1 MRREAEKI
9 ARENAYPSPENLLAM
24 SHEANRHAL
33 HELRVHQIE
42 LEMQNSALRRAQLE
56 LEASQARYFDLYDLA
71 PVGYVTLSEKGLIL
85 DANLAASTMLG
96 VARGLPDLAQP
107 IFTQLIHIEDQ
118 DIYYLFHKQLLET
131 GKTQACE
138 LRMVK
143 KDGPVFWAHMETTTE
158 QGTDGAPVSYVA
170 LIDITER
177 KRLDAELNHHS
188 KRLATLNEIG
198 SEITSEL
205 NIDALLLSIV
215 KRACD
220 LIGGTYCTCYLY
232 RPEMDLLERGACV
245 GEAISPG
252 PQFRK
257 CGEGFVG
264 HIWSIQAPFL
274 SNDYLSWRG
283 RKKEYDSLPPRA
295 MVGAPINFGD
305 QFLGVLVVT
314 AYLPHQF
321 TQADTDM
328 LGMFAIQAAIAIR
341 NAQLY
346 DQMDREIFER
356 RKAEQEIALLA
367 GIGRLVSS
375 TMNIDEIYEQFAAEA
390 QKLISFDSISI
401 NVFNFQENTLRIA
414 YVSGVDI
421 DGRRPGDTI
430 VLAGSLSEAVMRTR
444 TGLRVQPA
452 SFDEIEDQFPLLSPM
467 FQAEMQSIVS
477 VPLIYRNE
485 VIGVLHFSSKKQ
497 NAYTEQAFHLAER
510 IAIQVAGAIGN
521 AHLFNDLNKA
531 EKALRESNELFT
543 LFMRHSPVYT
553 YIKEMTPT
561 QSIILQASDNF
572 RQMIGIPG
580 SEMVGK
586 NVNELFPPEL
596 AAKITADDCAVVSS
610 GDVLRL
616 DEEFN
621 GRNYTTIKFP
631 IVLGDKTLLAGYTID
646 ITERKQAETEREK
659 LESQNRQLHK
669 AESLNRMAG
678 AIAHTFNN
686 QLGVVI
692 GNLELAL
699 MDLPKV
705 AGPILHSLTAAMRA
719 SQKAAEV
726 SGQMLTY
733 LGQSFDKRELLDL
746 SETCRRNL
754 PIHEASMPGT
764 VKLEINLPSP
774 GPAVMINASEIQQVL
789 TNLITNACEAVGTG
803 RGSIHLSVKT
813 ASPADIP
820 ESHRFPVGQQPQESA
835 YACLEVADTGCGIAE
850 NDIEKLFD
858 PFFTS
863 KFTGR
868 GLGLAMVL
876 GIVKAHDG
884 CVTVESTPGQ
894 GSTFRV
900 FLPVSAEEAPRQPDF
915 VAQPLATGGGTI
927 LLVDDEEMLRDMA
940 AALLT
945 RLGFSVLAAKDGV
958 EAVEIFRQRQDEIR
972 LVLSDLTMP
981 RMNGWETLTALREL
995 APDLPVI
1002 LASGYDK
1009 AQVMAGD
1016 HPELPQVFLGKPYTL
1031 KGLGEAIS
1039 QALVGKKQ

>member
-1 MRREAEKI
+1 
-9 ARENAYPSPENLLAM
+9 
-24 SHEANRHAL
+24 
-33 HELRVHQIE
+33 
-42 LEMQNSALRRAQLE
+42 
-56 LEASQARYFDLYDLA
+56 
-71 PVGYVTLSEKGLIL
+71 VGV
-85 DANLAASTMLG
+85 
-96 VARGLPDLAQP
+96 
-107 IFTQLIHIEDQ
+107 
-118 DIYYLFHKQLLET
+118 
-131 GKTQACE
+131 
-138 LRMVK
+138 
-143 KDGPVFWAHMETTTE
+143 
-158 QGTDGAPVSYVA
+158 
-170 LIDITER
+170 
-177 KRLDAELNHHS
+177 
-188 KRLATLNEIG
+188 
-198 SEITSEL
+198 
-205 NIDALLLSIV
+205 
-215 KRACD
+215 
-220 LIGGTYCTCYLY
+220 
-232 RPEMDLLERGACV
+232 
-245 GEAISPG
+245 
-252 PQFRK
+252 
-257 CGEGFVG
+257 
-264 HIWSIQAPFL
+264 
-274 SNDYLSWRG
+274 
-283 RKKEYDSLPPRA
+283 
-295 MVGAPINFGD
+295 PINFGD

-314 AYLPHQF
+314 AFLPHQF
-321 TQADTDM
+321 TKEDTEV
-328 LGMFAIQAAIAIR
+328 LGMLAVQASIAIR

-346 DQMDREIFER
+346 DQMNREIFER
-356 RKAEQEIALLA
+356 RKAELEIALLA
-367 GIGRLVSS
+367 GIGRLISS

-401 NVFNFQENTLRIA
+401 NLFNFQENTLRVA

-421 DGRRPGDTI
+421 DGRRPGDAI
-430 VLAGSLSEAVMRTR
+430 VLAGSLSEAVIRTR

-467 FQAEMQSIVS
+467 FQAEMQSFVS

-485 VIGVLHFSSKKQ
+485 VIGVLHFASKKQ

-510 IAIQVAGAIGN
+510 IGIQIAGAIGN

-531 EKALRESNELFT
+531 EKALRESEELFK
-543 LFMRHSPVYT
+543 LFMNHSPIYT
-553 YIKEMTPT
+553 FIKDVTPT
-561 QSIILQASDNF
+561 RSLILQSSENY

-580 SEMVGK
+580 SEMVGMTMDD
-586 NVNELFPPEL
+586 LFPPEF
-596 AAKITADDCAVVSS
+596 AAKITAEDWAVVSK
-610 GDVLRL
+610 GEVLNL
-616 DEEFN
+616 EENFD
-621 GRNYTTIKFP
+621 GRSYTTIKFP
-631 IVLGDKTLLAGYTID
+631 IVQGEKTLLAGYTID
-646 ITERKQAETEREK
+646 VTDRKQAEAERGK

-692 GNLELAL
+692 GNLELAF

-733 LGQSFDKRELLDL
+733 LGQSFDKRELLDI

-754 PIHEASMPGT
+754 PILKASMPGT
-764 VKLEINLPSP
+764 VNLEINLPSP

-789 TNLITNACEAVGTG
+789 TNLITNAWEAVGTG

-900 FLPVSAEEAPRQPDF
+900 FLPVSAKEVPRQPDF

-940 AALLT
+940 AALLK

-958 EAVEIFRQRQDEIR
+958 EAVEIFRQQQDEIR

-1002 LASGYDK
+1002 LTSGYDK